1 MALSEQN
8 NDEGKQHTTPRLV
21 GPLFP
26 RLAAVTVAS
35 RASFKRCPAKIDRS
49 EFQDIC
55 QLREHVET
63 AAPLKIPA
71 IFHISLGGKSQAL

>member
-1 MALSEQN
+1 MALREQN
-8 NDEGKQHTTPRLV
+8 NVEGKQHTTPRLV

-26 RLAAVTVAS
+26 RLVAVTVAS
-35 RASFKRCPAKIDRS
+35 RASFKRCPAKIDQS

-71 IFHISLGGKSQAL
+71 ILHIFF